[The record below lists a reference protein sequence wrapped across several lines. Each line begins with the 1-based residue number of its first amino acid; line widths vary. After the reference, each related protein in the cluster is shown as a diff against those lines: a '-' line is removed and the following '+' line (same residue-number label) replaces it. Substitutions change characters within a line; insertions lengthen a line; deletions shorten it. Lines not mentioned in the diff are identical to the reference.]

1 MNTFNPFDWFL
12 LALLAY
18 STVVAFVHGIL
29 RELFFFGGLIL
40 GIVIA
45 AWNYDHVA
53 LLLER
58 FITTPATAHI
68 IAFFLIVLA
77 IMLAGGLMGRL
88 LSRTVQAVGLGF
100 FDRLLGAVFGFAR
113 GCLMGVAI
121 LVAAAAFFPKTAWI
135 SNSRLTPY
143 FLAGAHA
150 VSFVVPHDLH
160 QQILNGAQQ
169 LKHNAPD
176 WIKPRS

>member
-1 MNTFNPFDWFL
+1 MNAFNPFDWFL
-12 LALLAY
+12 FALLAY
-18 STVVAFVHGIL
+18 STIMAFMRGFL

-40 GIVIA
+40 GILLA
-45 AWNYDHVA
+45 AWNYEHLS
-53 LLLER
+53 LLLAR
-58 FITTPATAHI
+58 FITTASTAHI
-68 IAFFLIVLA
+68 VAFFLIVLGV
-77 IMLAGGLMGRL
+77 MLASGLIGRF

-100 FDRLLGAVFGFAR
+100 LDRLLGAVFGFAR
-113 GCLMGVAI
+113 GCLLGVAI

-150 VSFVVPHDLH
+150 VSFVVPHDLQ

-176 WIKPRS
+176 WIKP

>member
-1 MNTFNPFDWFL
+1 MLNAFNPFDWFL
-12 LALLAY
+12 FALLAY
-18 STVVAFVHGIL
+18 STIMAFLRGFL

-40 GIVIA
+40 GIILA
-45 AWNYDHVA
+45 AWNYEHVA
-53 LLLER
+53 LSLAHL
-58 FITTPATAHI
+58 ITTVTTARI
-68 IAFFLIVLA
+68 IAFFLIVLGV
-77 IMLAGGLMGRL
+77 MLASGLIGRL

-100 FDRLLGAVFGFAR
+100 FDRLLGAAFGFAR
-113 GCLMGVAI
+113 GCLLGVAI

-150 VSFVVPHDLH
+150 VSFVVPHDL
-160 QQILNGAQQ
+160 QKQILNGAQE

-176 WIKPRS
+176 WIKR

>member
-1 MNTFNPFDWFL
+1 MVNAFNPFDWFL
-12 LALLAY
+12 FALLAY
-18 STVVAFVHGIL
+18 STIMAFLRGFL

-40 GIVIA
+40 GILLA
-45 AWNYDHVA
+45 AWNYEHVGQ
-53 LLLER
+53 LLGHL
-58 FITTPATAHI
+58 ITAVTTAQL
-68 IAFFLIVLA
+68 IAFFLIVLGV
-77 IMLAGGLMGRL
+77 MLASGLIGRL

-100 FDRLLGAVFGFAR
+100 LDRLLGAVFGFAR
-113 GCLMGVAI
+113 GCLLGVAV

-150 VSFVVPHDLH
+150 VSFVVPHDLQ
-160 QQILNGAQQ
+160 QQILNGAQE

-176 WIKPRS
+176 WIKR

>member
-1 MNTFNPFDWFL
+1 MDTLNPFDWFL

-40 GIVIA
+40 GIVVA
-45 AWNYDHVA
+45 AWNYARVA

-58 FITTPATAHI
+58 FVTAPATAHI
-68 IAFFLIVLA
+68 IAFFLIVIA
-77 IMLAGGLMGRL
+77 IMLAGGLMGRV
-88 LSRTVQAVGLGF
+88 LSRTVHAVGLGF

-121 LVAAAAFFPKTAWI
+121 LVAAAAFFPQTAWI

-160 QQILNGAQQ
+160 QQILNGAQE

-176 WIKPRS
+176 WIKP